1 MGLER
6 SRGLCDVGA
15 GSGVGWSR
23 LSVRVDGGRR
33 HEPRVLIGADEHFPT
48 GVVDE
53 SVVESTQEDEVVH
66 VGGATIGPVPDVVQC
81 R

>member
-1 MGLER
+1 M
-6 SRGLCDVGA
+6 
-15 GSGVGWSR
+15 
-23 LSVRVDGGRR
+23 
-33 HEPRVLIGADEHFPT
+33 LIGSDEHFPV

-53 SVVESTQEDEVVH
+53 SVVESAQEDEVVH